1 MFQGLQEGSLAHRS
15 GKEEKKKKEG
25 NYLLDHTAAVH
36 LPSKVV
42 HATLHSAGEMPLLIL
57 IAVLKELLYD
67 IVSKHIL
74 HKLQFILLDFTEN
87 PFFLVAVCRLQLV
100 LDKSGAV
107 LVSAELYDVIVNVL
121 KPLLVLISH
130 EISQDHIP

>member
-1 MFQGLQEGSLAHRS
+1 
-15 GKEEKKKKEG
+15 
-25 NYLLDHTAAVH
+25 
-36 LPSKVV
+36 
-42 HATLHSAGEMPLLIL
+42 MPLLIL

-100 LDKSGAV
+100 LDKS
-107 LVSAELYDVIVNVL
+107 
-121 KPLLVLISH
+121 
-130 EISQDHIP
+130 

>member
-1 MFQGLQEGSLAHRS
+1 
-15 GKEEKKKKEG
+15 
-25 NYLLDHTAAVH
+25 
-36 LPSKVV
+36 
-42 HATLHSAGEMPLLIL
+42 MPLLIL

-74 HKLQFILLDFTEN
+74 HKLQFVLLDFTEN
-87 PFFLVAVCRLQLV
+87 SFFLIAVCRLQLV

-130 EISQDHIP
+130 EISQDHIT